1 MGDIDQNQFQPNNN
15 TNNEIRALQGD
26 NVARIEAVPN
36 GEAQPRH
43 HMSTYEDD
51 EKRWLVIAAD
61 EERSRGTGFM
71 LRLKRRWDEQY
82 PDKRHISKQTLRD
95 NAERFKTEIRRN
107 EVRTEAGIERE
118 QDTPSNNAPIWT
130 NEMKINLLKIE
141 ECERN
146 RGRGFMKRMKE
157 AWDDMYGESS
167 MTAQTLRDNAA
178 RFRKDRSLLNLIEV
192 RNGNDVEPDS
202 IQIEDVKA
210 AKGEGNGDE
219 NENIEVENTGEE
231 DDETKIMRL
240 RFEEIL
246 HTLIATTKE
255 NIEQRERLMKLKK
268 GVSKVEQDKERVK
281 RTHSLFIDD
290 LKTYQ
295 ENQQKLEI
303 ANETI
308 VKASMDTGACYG
320 VKKCAEIVFKKGK
333 MIKGEGLTVLEEK
346 MEALDPNKNEIYTL
360 LGCEQANKID
370 VKRVMERVKK
380 EIRKR
385 LDHLTSLNLN
395 DQNLMKAINSR
406 VIPVAGYVMNV
417 CHLGKNELDE
427 LDKLVKNVL
436 RREGFHG
443 RQSSDER
450 LYTKRTEGG
459 RGLKSFKEVYDET
472 RTRVACYMAT
482 STNEWIA
489 AAWRNEIRKEQTSL
503 KREVERIMR
512 DVNTIVSFDEGSIAI
527 GEEKCTDWK
536 DGWTNLKKIL
546 NEGQKRNK
554 QQSLGE
560 KQLQSE
566 IPKLYGEDDFGWL
579 KCNTDPRKTSSIFAL
594 QEQMIETKAWK
605 KIRGLVDDDS
615 CRLCGEH
622 RETVQHLLSGC
633 KKLAGTEYLK
643 RHDNALKV
651 LAVKWAIKNGMLPED
666 TKWYTVKW
674 QRGTVLER
682 NGQKLFWDWEHR
694 MRTNCTERRPDLTL
708 EDSANKTI
716 VLVDMACPME
726 SNRMKKRD
734 DKVTKYQQLCFEV
747 RERREGYTV
756 EVIPTIIGCLGG
768 GMKELRTNIKRI
780 LKNYCDD
787 NELHII
793 ANEMQ
798 KTVLW
803 ESESIIRKTLSGLLT

>member
-1 MGDIDQNQFQPNNN
+1 
-15 TNNEIRALQGD
+15 
-26 NVARIEAVPN
+26 
-36 GEAQPRH
+36 
-43 HMSTYEDD
+43 
-51 EKRWLVIAAD
+51 
-61 EERSRGTGFM
+61 
-71 LRLKRRWDEQY
+71 
-82 PDKRHISKQTLRD
+82 
-95 NAERFKTEIRRN
+95 
-107 EVRTEAGIERE
+107 
-118 QDTPSNNAPIWT
+118 
-130 NEMKINLLKIE
+130 
-141 ECERN
+141 
-146 RGRGFMKRMKE
+146 
-157 AWDDMYGESS
+157 
-167 MTAQTLRDNAA
+167 
-178 RFRKDRSLLNLIEV
+178 
-192 RNGNDVEPDS
+192 
-202 IQIEDVKA
+202 
-210 AKGEGNGDE
+210 
-219 NENIEVENTGEE
+219 
-231 DDETKIMRL
+231 
-240 RFEEIL
+240 
-246 HTLIATTKE
+246 
-255 NIEQRERLMKLKK
+255 
-268 GVSKVEQDKERVK
+268 
-281 RTHSLFIDD
+281 
-290 LKTYQ
+290 
-295 ENQQKLEI
+295 
-303 ANETI
+303 
-308 VKASMDTGACYG
+308 
-320 VKKCAEIVFKKGK
+320 
-333 MIKGEGLTVLEEK
+333 
-346 MEALDPNKNEIYTL
+346 MEALDPNKNEIYTFL
-360 LGCEQANKID
+360 VCEQANKID

-472 RTRVACYMAT
+472 RTRVACHMAT
-482 STNEWIA
+482 STNEWIS

-503 KREVERIMR
+503 KREAERIMR

-536 DGWTNLKKIL
+536 DGWKNLKNVL

-560 KQLQSE
+560 EQLQSE

-579 KCNTDPRKTSSIFAL
+579 KRNTDPRKTSSIFAL

-622 RETVQHLLSGC
+622 RETVQHLLPGC
-633 KKLAGTEYLK
+633 KKLAETEYLK

-726 SNRMKKRD
+726 SNRTRN
-734 DKVTKYQQLCFEV
+734 
-747 RERREGYTV
+747 
-756 EVIPTIIGCLGG
+756 VITR
-768 GMKELRTNIKRI
+768 LRNIN
-780 LKNYCDD
+780 NYVS
-787 NELHII
+787 
-793 ANEMQ
+793 
-798 KTVLW
+798 K
-803 ESESIIRKTLSGLLT
+803 